1 MGNDVRVVLLGRCRG
16 RKGHPK
22 KLPSYLSLAHR
33 TLDTPRKMRGKV
45 KEKGTKEEEEEEKE
59 FQH

>member
-1 MGNDVRVVLLGRCRG
+1 MG

-33 TLDTPRKMRGKV
+33 TLDTLKKVRGV
-45 KEKGTKEEEEEEKE
+45 KGERGRDKEGGE
-59 FQH
+59 

>member
-1 MGNDVRVVLLGRCRG
+1 MGTDVRVVFLGRCG
-16 RKGHPK
+16 ARKGHPK

-33 TLDTPRKMRGKV
+33 TLDTLRKVRGKV
-45 KEKGTKEEEEEEKE
+45 KEEGTKKEEEKEKE